1 MEKSIS
7 DEAASKSNKKHL
19 PLLLQLPFNIHVF
32 NIGNISMAFYAI
44 ILFIKLN
51 KKKNNIHL

>member
-19 PLLLQLPFNIHVF
+19 PLLLQLPSNIHVF
-32 NIGNISMAFYAI
+32 NIGNISMAFYEP
-44 ILFIKLN
+44 FYKTE
-51 KKKNNIHL
+51 